1 MTFELEKLSLK
12 FLHCENIH
20 VYHPV
25 ITMWKHL
32 FSFMNIYNILVYVKV
47 FITVV
52 VILGDF
58 FFFFYSMVYSPE
70 SVF

>member
-20 VYHPV
+20 VYHSL
-25 ITMWKHL
+25 ISMWKHL
-32 FSFMNIYNILVYVKV
+32 FSFMNIYKILVYVKV

-58 FFFFYSMVYSPE
+58 FFFFISMVYSPE